1 MSQHLPKDA
10 AAAAARGRPAA
21 ADRKLYL
28 VLIYVIQALLVTGL
42 VLFLLR
48 RNWENVFLTC
58 VVILITLVPAF
69 LTRRYRIVVPL
80 EFELVA
86 VAFVFLSLF
95 LGSALD
101 FYYRFWWWDMFL
113 HAASG
118 FLLGIIGFVAL
129 FVLNQTDQIRPA
141 MKPRFICFFGV
152 TFAVTL
158 GVAWEI
164 FEFVAD
170 TIRPE
175 WNMQSNET
183 GVRDTMIDLIVDAA
197 GAVLVAAMG
206 YMYLKTGRYR
216 FVADAVRAFLRR
228 NPWMVTRQRADQSAT
243 ATRPPAGSNAGAER
257 YGARGG
263 NAHPS
268 TDRQGNRFAG

>member
-1 MSQHLPKDA
+1 MSPDLPADA
-10 AAAAARGRPAA
+10 TVENHPA
-21 ADRKLYL
+21 ADRKVYL
-28 VLIYVIQALLVTGL
+28 ALTYVIQGLLVTGL

-48 RNWENVFLTC
+48 RNWENVFLTS

-69 LTRRYRIVVPL
+69 LTRRYRIVIPL

-101 FYYRFWWWDMFL
+101 FYYHFWWWDIVL

-118 FLLGIIGFVAL
+118 YLLGIIGFVAL

-164 FEFVAD
+164 FEFLAD

-175 WNMQSNET
+175 WNMQTRET
-183 GVRDTMIDLIVDAA
+183 GVRDTMLDLIVDTA
-197 GAVLVAAMG
+197 GAVVVAAMG
-206 YMYLKTGRYR
+206 YVYLRTGRYS
-216 FVADAVRAFLRR
+216 FVATTIRAFVRR
-228 NPWMVTRQRADQSAT
+228 NPWLVSRPASVPDYTRSGPRADQG
-243 ATRPPAGSNAGAER
+243 P
-257 YGARGG
+257 
-263 NAHPS
+263 
-268 TDRQGNRFAG
+268 TDTP